1 MSIDQQIKM
10 GTSQPPTPLE
20 LAHLSAALVHA
31 EIVKQSSPPSQL
43 AEALQYLDSCSEA
56 IALHEANRAAEQTNK
71 RIKSFLAEFD
81 LNDDQKLQIPS
92 EFIVDSKPIEAKPVP
107 MERIVTFFQAHRI
120 KPSESELRAIKEPRR
135 WAVLSKAD
143 QLKAIFLVL
152 TQTVCPWPVGYVPLE
167 SDPGADQ
174 LRTFFQANIE
184 DRRGWLKRGVPFH
197 EAETHIYIMLNAMRE
212 RASIKGRK
220 GAEKK
225 RRKPRA
231 PKGAGGQY
239 GAKERDSG
247 PGGTQKFK
255 TQKK

>member
-1 MSIDQQIKM
+1 MSIHQPTTMI
-10 GTSQPPTPLE
+10 TNQPPTPLD
-20 LAHLSAALVHA
+20 LAHLSAALIQAGVVTKTSA
-31 EIVKQSSPPSQL
+31 LNDL
-43 AEALQYLDSCSEA
+43 AAALQYLDCCSEA
-56 IALHEANRAAEQTNK
+56 ISLHEAKRAAEQTNK
-71 RIKSFLAEFD
+71 RIRSFLAEFD

-120 KPSESELRAIKEPRR
+120 KPSESELRAIKESRR
-135 WAVLSKAD
+135 WAVLGKAD
-143 QLKAIFLVL
+143 QLRAIFLVL

-167 SDPGADQ
+167 SDPGADE
-174 LRTFFQANIE
+174 LRMFFQANIE

-197 EAETHIYIMLNAMRE
+197 EAENHIYIMLNAMRE

-239 GAKERDSG
+239 GSKERDSG